1 MDLKRLREFI
11 RSILIDGETKS
22 YRIDNPVIDFGTMF
36 GYFQNICGKVGI
48 LNKLFELRMTNYFI
62 SKYESDISVKRITG
76 VLKEEIVSDG
86 RFNMS
91 LCIEKFA
98 KHYYELFRNEDITF
112 YERHGRLL
120 FLTYLQPLII
130 GRGFYHI
137 EAQTRN
143 TKRMDIVVDYGTDQ
157 FIIELKLWK
166 GDSRHNEDYTQ
177 LLSYMSSKGASDGYL
192 LTFDFRLEK
201 NRERRAEWIAIDGRR
216 IFDVV
221 I

>member
-1 MDLKRLREFI
+1 M
-11 RSILIDGETKS
+11 
-22 YRIDNPVIDFGTMF
+22 
-36 GYFQNICGKVGI
+36 
-48 LNKLFELRMTNYFI
+48 
-62 SKYESDISVKRITG
+62 
-76 VLKEEIVSDG
+76 
-86 RFNMS
+86 
-91 LCIEKFA
+91 
-98 KHYYELFRNEDITF
+98 
-112 YERHGRLL
+112 
-120 FLTYLQPLII
+120 II

-166 GDSRHNEDYTQ
+166 GDS
-177 LLSYMSSKGASDGYL
+177 SKGASDGYL

-201 NRERRAEWIAIDGRR
+201 NRERRAEWIATDGRR